1 MYDSGQVAALIQFKD
16 GVTDG
21 LQIQWGKN
29 GQKHMEETYKGGKVD
44 GLHTTW
50 HANGQKRLE
59 RTYKDGK
66 RVDGSTK
73 FWNSKGERVETFDE
87 SSE

>member
-66 RVDGSTK
+66 RV
-73 FWNSKGERVETFDE
+73 FD
-87 SSE
+87 